1 MLKYAFF
8 TLFLTLSSFKTN
20 TVLASQEEVDLRD
33 YLFSNY
39 EKESRPIKDINKPVD
54 VEMGLAIQTL
64 EQFNQKTETIKLN
77 IWFRMNWMNEYMSW
91 TNRSEFSMNSIDV
104 NPDNIW
110 TPDIE
115 LLNAASLPEIYT
127 LKGGLM
133 LYNTGECM
141 WSRPGIFMFS
151 CPLDLH
157 DFPFDVQKCS
167 MTFASWIFNNN
178 YLNLVPYEDP
188 SKAVD
193 ILNDFSHSEWNVKSM
208 EYYPFNMSIGNGEEK
223 SEITYTIEL
232 ERFTHYYTLTM
243 GMTITLVYVSFL
255 IMFLPP
261 DNISRTS
268 TAVFIPLTILALQ
281 LTIIDKVPVVG
292 YYTLMDKFFLSCFIS
307 SMMVSMVSA
316 IIYALITHKS
326 HKVLYMISK
335 FVDINRLRYGKNY
348 KKPEKLELKET
359 KFDNSNKL
367 INIQKEDIEIGDEIN
382 NPLRRRTVS
391 YKTAVT
397 PPNPETSMLPPPPST
412 SPPTSPPPPPPS
424 SPTRP
429 TTPTTPT
436 PTDTQLNEKILPQ
449 LRKIVSQIRIKKE
462 NSPKYISSDK
472 NENSPIIK
480 TIAYDNKLLDLT
492 DDELLLY
499 SFMTSKIKL
508 ADNIL
513 RILLPCVFSIYI
525 GVLLN
530 VY

>member
-115 LLNAASLPEIYT
+115 LINAASLPEIYT

-178 YLNLVPYEDP
+178 YLRLLPYEDEA
-188 SKAVD
+188 KAVD
-193 ILNDFSHSEWNVKSM
+193 ILNDFSHSEWNVKSIV
-208 EYYPFNMSIGNGEEK
+208 YNPFNISMGNGEQK

-307 SMMVSMVSA
+307 SMMVSMISA

-326 HKVLYMISK
+326 HKVLHILSK
-335 FVDINRLRYGKNY
+335 FVDVNKFKSAENIHNQDDIQ
-348 KKPEKLELKET
+348 ET
-359 KFDNSNKL
+359 SFNKSNKL
-367 INIQKEDIEIGDEIN
+367 INLQKEDIEIGDEIN

-391 YKTAVT
+391 YKKAVT
-397 PPNPETSMLPPPPST
+397 PPSTGSFILPPPPSM

-424 SPTRP
+424 SST
-429 TTPTTPT
+429 
-436 PTDTQLNEKILPQ
+436 EKT
-449 LRKIVSQIRIKKE
+449 SSNNQITIDKLSDLYFNDLEEKQKKQKKTKE
-462 NSPKYISSDK
+462 ETFVSSDK
-472 NENSPIIK
+472 NEYSPIVK
-480 TIAYDNKLLDLT
+480 TIAYDNKLLDLSN
-492 DDELLLY
+492 DELLLFGY
-499 SFMTSKIKL
+499 MTKKIKL
-508 ADNIL
+508 IDNIL
-513 RILLPCVFSIYI
+513 RILLPSVFSIYVGI
-525 GVLLN
+525 LLN